1 MVLINTELMAPL
13 ANRKLV
19 DENGKHNEKRGKI
32 VIIFTNTNFK
42 NWQQLQRTC
51 KFRIKGDGTKN
62 LKI

>member
-1 MVLINTELMAPL
+1 MAPL